1 MPNLGYWALLLDRE
15 FLVSA
20 LTAIAAFATILTLG
34 LPYVKGNALE
44 ARMKGVAERREELRQ
59 KQRDAFAQNS
69 RRGALRST
77 PISFM
82 KATLDNLKLEKILE
96 SPGMREKLARAGFR
110 GQGPLVTFMFFR
122 FIMPPIV
129 FIGALVYIFG
139 VANLEYSFT
148 VKFLIAVAAAGVG
161 FYLPD
166 LFVSNITQ
174 KRQKSIMRAFPDS
187 LDLLLICVE
196 AGMSIES
203 AFNRVAQEVGTQSVE
218 LAEELGLTTAE
229 LSYLPD
235 RRLAFQNLG
244 ERCGHN
250 GVRAVAAALVQSEK
264 YGTPV
269 GQALRVAAAENRE
282 ARMAEAERKAAALP
296 AQLTVPMILF
306 FLPCLFVVIMG
317 PAVMSVMQIQ

>member
-1 MPNLGYWALLLDRE
+1 MPNLGYWALLLDQE
-15 FLVSA
+15 FLVTA
-20 LTAIAAFATILTLG
+20 LSAIAAFATILTLG
-34 LPYVKGNALE
+34 LPYIKGNALE

-69 RRGALRST
+69 RRGTLRST

-139 VANLEYSFT
+139 VASLEYSFA

-166 LFVSNITQ
+166 LFVTNITQ

-196 AGMSIES
+196 AGMSIEA
-203 AFNRVAQEVGTQSVE
+203 AFNRVAQEVEHNRWSSPRNS
-218 LAEELGLTTAE
+218 GLRPPNCPIFPIAA
-229 LSYLPD
+229 S
-235 RRLAFQNLG
+235 RSKISRS
-244 ERCGHN
+244 
-250 GVRAVAAALVQSEK
+250 AVAITASGPWRPPSCSRK
-264 YGTPV
+264 NT
-269 GQALRVAAAENRE
+269 
-282 ARMAEAERKAAALP
+282 ARPSAKLFASRRRKTAKLGCPRPNARRRHCRP
-296 AQLTVPMILF
+296 SS
-306 FLPCLFVVIMG
+306 PCR
-317 PAVMSVMQIQ
+317 